1 MKKRKVKT
9 LKAKYTLVLEN
20 VYRDKNYNLFDLPYN
35 LYDNDL
41 KPYFEEK
48 FFQHFMFHEIGFD
61 NINIFKQH
69 LISTLNDIYPYYK
82 QLYETEIRCK
92 NIDFMLNKDLKESYI
107 RKINGE
113 TLGNTQSTSSSTNN
127 NTNEDLSIANDTPQN
142 KIDDLDKYMTSASKN
157 TSNGNSSS
165 NANGNV
171 TSNGK
176 VNNKEEYELISQGNI
191 GVTSSAELLEK
202 WRASIINIDQL
213 IFKELETLFM
223 VIY

>member
-1 MKKRKVKT
+1 MKT
-9 LKAKYTLVLEN
+9 LKAKHTLVLEN
-20 VYRDKNYNLFDLPYN
+20 IYRDKNYNLFDLPYN

-48 FFQHFMFHEIGFD
+48 FFQHFMFYEIGFD

-92 NIDFMLNKDLKESYI
+92 NIDFMLNKDLRESYI

-113 TLGNTQSTSSSTNN
+113 TLGNTQSTSSSTNI
-127 NTNEDLSIANDTPQN
+127 NTNEDLSIANDTPKN
-142 KIDDLDKYMTSASKN
+142 MVDDLDKYMTSASKN
-157 TSNGNSSS
+157 KSNGNSSS

-202 WRASIINIDQL
+202 WRTCLINIDQL

-223 VIY
+223 LIY

>member
-1 MKKRKVKT
+1 M
-9 LKAKYTLVLEN
+9 KAKYTLVLEN
-20 VYRDKNYNLFDLPYN
+20 IYRDKNYNLFDLPYN
-35 LYDNDL
+35 IYDNDL

-48 FFQHFMFHEIGFD
+48 FFHHFMFHEIGFD

-113 TLGNTQSTSSSTNN
+113 TLGNTQSTSSSTNI

-213 IFKELETLFM
+213 IFKELETLFIL
-223 VIY
+223 IY